1 MEKIRGFAARTAGFS
16 PEKKVQPDFQA
27 GFVAADLSF
36 LQKCNL
42 KLRLFSKTDFRAGW
56 ISGLAKKINSVYLCR
71 NIFFKSG
78 ESLMKND
85 YLTTKRP
92 IAALS
97 FFFFPIMLGNVFQ
110 QLYNL
115 VDAAIVGQFVSEQ
128 AVAAV
133 GACLAFTNVFI
144 FIANGGGIGAA
155 VIVGRFFGAK
165 DYPRM
170 KVAIGTTFCAFLC
183 LSVILAAFGLLCGRP
198 LMMLLRTPDDILS
211 MTVTYLNIY
220 FFGLPFLFLYNVLS
234 SLFNALGKS
243 KYPLVFLLISSVL
256 NVALDILFVTK
267 FQLGVAGVAW
277 ATLIAQGFSCVLSFC
292 VFMRLIARL
301 KIGRT
306 NLFSGRELV
315 NITKIAVPSIFQQCT
330 ISIGL
335 MLIQAVVN
343 QFGTQALAG
352 FSVGVRIEALG
363 TAAMVASGTALST
376 FVAQNIGAEKYERVS
391 RGFVSANI
399 LVLCVCA
406 VFFLVIRIF
415 KTQIISFFI
424 GPNGSDIACST
435 AEGFLDYMSVVLCLM
450 GFKQNSDGMLRGLS
464 DMTLFTIA
472 NIVNIVVRML
482 FSYLLAPVYGISM
495 VWVSNPIG
503 WIISFAICYGEYKR
517 GKWKKIQNS
526 LP

>member
-1 MEKIRGFAARTAGFS
+1 MR
-16 PEKKVQPDFQA
+16 
-27 GFVAADLSF
+27 
-36 LQKCNL
+36 
-42 KLRLFSKTDFRAGW
+42 
-56 ISGLAKKINSVYLCR
+56 
-71 NIFFKSG
+71 
-78 ESLMKND
+78 ND

-92 IAALS
+92 ISALTI
-97 FFFFPIMLGNVFQ
+97 FFLPIMFGNLFQ

-115 VDAAIVGQFVSEQ
+115 ADAAIVGQFVNEH

-165 DYPRM
+165 DYAKM
-170 KVAIGTTFCAFLC
+170 KIAIGTTFISFLC
-183 LSVILAAFGLLCGRP
+183 LSVILAAFGLMFGRP
-198 LMMLLRTPDDILS
+198 LMMLLRTPDDILD
-211 MTVTYLNIY
+211 MTVVYLNIY

-267 FQLGVAGVAW
+267 FRLGVAGVAW
-277 ATLIAQGFSCVLSFC
+277 ATLIAQGCSCILSFC
-292 VFMRLIARL
+292 VFIRLIARL
-301 KIGRT
+301 KIGKT
-306 NLFSGRELV
+306 DLFSGKELV
-315 NITKIAVPSIFQQCT
+315 NITRVAIPSIFQQCT

-376 FVAQNIGAEKYERVS
+376 FVAQNSGAGNYERVS
-391 RGFVSANI
+391 SGFISANI

-406 VFFLVIRIF
+406 VFFCVIRIF

-424 GPNGSDIACST
+424 GPNGSDIAYST

-450 GFKQNSDGMLRGLS
+450 GFKQNSDGVLRGLR

-472 NIVNIVVRML
+472 NVVNIIVRVL

-495 VWVSNPIG
+495 VWVSNPVG
-503 WIISFAICYGEYKR
+503 WILSFALCYGEYKR
-517 GKWKKIQNS
+517 GKWKNS
-526 LP
+526 QDALP